1 MSLMRL
7 LTAGKCLVGRNDP
20 AVRYRLIEHK
30 LLPKF
35 GNAKKA
41 FDGAP
46 KVEASNSRPPLP
58 TEGPST
64 IAPETRT
71 KSQLNPSSG
80 AADASSGQSPLPP
93 LGGKVGIGAGNLPA
107 PAPWT
112 VRVKSK
118 NNLPEGSVAARSTGS
133 PPKVSSWLVKLW
145 ALLSGLFAQ
154 GRRQPVPAAVPQPAK
169 LPVQG
174 ELSLD
179 SVQVMRNDL
188 SDTDLEIVPAKVQSL
203 ASGSSSKVPCLQES
217 CMAKEE
223 QGRSDLRVFAR
234 WRGAGKRGMAQSL
247 MAPEAAEMRGAGKM

>member
-46 KVEASNSRPPLP
+46 KAKANTSPPPLRA
-58 TEGPST
+58 EGPST

-71 KSQLNPSSG
+71 KGQLSPC
-80 AADASSGQSPLPP
+80 ADAPDVSSGQSPLPK
-93 LGGKVGIGAGNLPA
+93 LGGEVGIGAGYWPVRL
-107 PAPWT
+107 PWT
-112 VRVKSK
+112 VKVKSK
-118 NNLPEGSVAARSTGS
+118 DNLPTGSVAARPTGS
-133 PPKVSSWLVKLW
+133 PTRVISWLAKLW
-145 ALLSGLFAQ
+145 AWLSGPFAQ
-154 GRRQPVPAAVPQPAK
+154 SRRQPVLAAVPQPAK

-188 SDTDLEIVPAKVQSL
+188 SDTDLEIVPAKVQSA
-203 ASGSSSKVPCLQES
+203 ASSSSSKLPGLEES
-217 CMAKEE
+217 SMVKAE

-234 WRGAGKRGMAQSL
+234 WRGAGKRGMAQAL
-247 MAPEAAEMRGAGKM
+247 MTPEAAEMQGAGKM